1 MVSDIKGEPDLK
13 KELEPNTDEVENV
26 ARILDEAQRRS
37 RRIRII
43 TVGLLLGLIA
53 FGALLSIS
61 AYRQYQRA
69 KERLAE
75 LQRAQEEARK
85 ADEQRAELEKRAEI
99 ARKVSSLLT
108 SGATK
113 ARYETH
119 WKEALANYDEA
130 LALDPNNPEA
140 LGLAGYLRFRMG
152 DTQPA
157 EHLLHRAVEID
168 PTSAW
173 SRYNLALVLWANG
186 KKDDAVAE
194 VEQVLKIDPSFK
206 SIIAADHQFDRFKS
220 DPKFKRMVG
229 S

>member
-1 MVSDIKGEPDLK
+1 MVPDIKREPDVK
-13 KELEPNTDEVENV
+13 KELELNADEVENV
-26 ARILDEAQRRS
+26 TRLLDETQRRS
-37 RRIRII
+37 RRIRAI

-53 FGALLSIS
+53 CGSLLSINV
-61 AYRQYQRA
+61 YEQHQRA

-85 ADEQRAELEKRAEI
+85 ADEQRAELEKRAEV
-99 ARKVSSLLT
+99 ARKVSSLLN

-113 ARYETH
+113 ARYEKH

-130 LALDPNNPEA
+130 LALDPDNPEA

-186 KKDDAVAE
+186 KKDDAVAQ

-206 SIIAADHQFDRFKS
+206 SIIAADHQFDGFKR
-220 DPKFKRMVG
+220 DPKFKRMLG
-229 S
+229 A